1 MQRKDKKKIIGL
13 RNGEIMKLV
22 RELNPEFNHIQYLE
36 MNPDLEEMQC
46 FNHHMALYAHYYM
59 QGHDEGRT
67 AYNPYHCKLTEL
79 PENFDED
86 VYKFMNLDVAQ
97 NVEDV
102 VDHFLNIG
110 FGTQRTWD
118 IGMNYE
124 EMNKFLVEQDIE
136 IPDGAI
142 VIVNHAST
150 LTGAPAFAQD
160 LANYLVDNGYE
171 NVVFLD
177 AHPSKYFTLNK
188 KIKHM
193 YYFNNVNILLDILN
207 GSNPSLIYSNSM
219 TRMVSDY
226 QLFAHLAEKT
236 IYHFHETYIDA
247 IRFFRGERKGMY
259 QLIANAK
266 ATFFVAKRIRDNFK
280 LPPEL
285 QKKTFVVP
293 EFVHKSRVEKIK
305 KNKKRTKQNKRV
317 KIGMC
322 GTVCPRKNVKLFMDT
337 AKACP
342 EYDFV
347 WIGGLLET
355 DLPNVTF
362 VDVVKNPHEILEQL
376 DYFFLTSTRDPCPIV
391 VLESLCM
398 NHKII
403 VCEENIRYDHPSNE
417 LENFLVIKNHN
428 FNNKEIIKQFKEF
441 DLNVKLQK
449 TKKNKEYFEEN
460 FTYPH
465 VVIPK
470 DADVDF
476 MDFLND
482 S

>member
-1 MQRKDKKKIIGL
+1 MQRSDKKRLLDLTKPGKI
-13 RNGEIMKLV
+13 MQQV
-22 RELNPEFNHIQYLE
+22 RELEPRFSHLEYLE
-36 MNPDLEEMQC
+36 MNPDLEEMQIT
-46 FNHHMALYAHYYM
+46 NHIALYAHYYLK
-59 QGHDEGRT
+59 GHEEGRP
-67 AYNPYHCKLTEL
+67 AFNPYQAKLTEL

-102 VDHFLNIG
+102 VGHFLNIG
-110 FGTQRTWD
+110 YGTHRTWD

-150 LTGAPAFAQD
+150 VTGAPFFAQD
-160 LANYLVDNGYE
+160 LANYLVDNGCE
-171 NVVFLD
+171 DVVFLD
-177 AHPSKYFTLNK
+177 AHPSKCFTLNK

-207 GSNPSLIYSNSM
+207 RGNPSVIYSNSI
-219 TRMVSDY
+219 TRMVTDY
-226 QLFAHLAEKT
+226 DLFSHHADKT
-236 IYHFHETYIDA
+236 IYHFHETYVDA
-247 IRFFRGERKGMY
+247 IRFFRGERRKMY
-259 QLIANAK
+259 QLIANSK
-266 ATFFVAKRIRDNFK
+266 ATFFVANKIRNNFR

-285 QKKTFVVP
+285 LDKTFVVP
-293 EFVHKSRVEKIK
+293 EFVHKSRVDKIK
-305 KNKKRTKQNKRV
+305 KNKKRRKHNKRV

-322 GTVCPRKNVKLFMDT
+322 GTICPRKNINLFAET

-347 WIGGLLET
+347 WIGGKLDT
-355 DLPNVTF
+355 DIPNLTF

-391 VLESLCM
+391 VLESLLM
-398 NHKII
+398 NHKVII
-403 VCEENIRYDHPSNE
+403 CENNLRYEHPADE
-417 LENFLVIKNHN
+417 LENFLVIKDHH
-428 FNNKEIIKQFKEF
+428 FDNKEIVKQLKAF

-449 TKKNKEYFEEN
+449 TKKNKEYFEAN
-460 FTYPH
+460 FTHPH
-465 VVIPK
+465 VVIPENI
-470 DADVDF
+470 DF
-476 MDFLND
+476 MGFFE
-482 S
+482 